1 MTMNNLF
8 YRNNYLGKPIQ
19 FLLEKLEIRRWL
31 YNIDKNRTDIGILHK
46 RLQKVWQCS
55 KNC

>member
-8 YRNNYLGKPIQ
+8 YHNNYLGKPIQ

-31 YNIDKNRTDIGILHK
+31 YNIDKNRKDTA
-46 RLQKVWQCS
+46 QKAA
-55 KNC
+55 KGMAMF